1 MLIFIF
7 WSFKKIRFC
16 FFSSRREAPVSFGN
30 NSVLGGADL
39 KSSVELAK
47 ADAGE
52 NVRKKNPRN
61 NKFFIET
68 CELTF

>member
-1 MLIFIF
+1 
-7 WSFKKIRFC
+7 
-16 FFSSRREAPVSFGN
+16 
-30 NSVLGGADL
+30 LGGADL